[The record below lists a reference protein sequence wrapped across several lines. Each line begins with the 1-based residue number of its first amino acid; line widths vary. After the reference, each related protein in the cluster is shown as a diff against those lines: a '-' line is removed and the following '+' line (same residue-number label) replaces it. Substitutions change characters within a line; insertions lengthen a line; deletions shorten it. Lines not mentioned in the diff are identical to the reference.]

1 MVVLVVVVVGD
12 VFVSAVSGGGGGGG
26 RGRMADTVVGRGAVS
41 GVVSVGLCGGDVW
54 GPLVGACVC
63 CSLCASHHHECLTVF
78 GILLCV
84 SFWLVG
90 WCVDCRPTVMPD
102 DDGVGAGWGV
112 RHDTRRS
119 CSV

>member
-1 MVVLVVVVVGD
+1 MVVVVVGGD

-26 RGRMADTVVGRGAVS
+26 RGRMADMVVGRGAVS

-54 GPLVGACVC
+54 GPLVGARVC
-63 CSLCASHHHECLTVF
+63 CSLLCASSSSCVSLTVF

-84 SFWLVG
+84 SFCLVG
-90 WCVDCRPTVMPD
+90 WCVDSRPTVMPD

-119 CSV
+119 CRV